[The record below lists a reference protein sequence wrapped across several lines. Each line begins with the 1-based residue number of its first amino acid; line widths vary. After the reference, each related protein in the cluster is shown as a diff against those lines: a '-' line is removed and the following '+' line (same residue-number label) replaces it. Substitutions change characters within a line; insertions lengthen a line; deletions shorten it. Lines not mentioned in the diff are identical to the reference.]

1 MRQSLKC
8 LAVFLIGLASVSNL
22 SAGNPDRVGSAG
34 ADQLLIN
41 PWVKSSGWGGANS
54 ASVMGLESLYGNV
67 AGLAFVDKTE
77 LIFARTSWI
86 ADIPINSFGFAQRM
100 SESSVLALAITS
112 ISIADIIRTT
122 ELLPDGGIGTYTI
135 SATNLNLGYAKTF
148 SNSIYGGFAVKAIVE
163 GTTDVTASG
172 IALDAGIQYVTGSE
186 NHVKFGIALKN
197 VGPTMVFNGD
207 GLSFRGIA
215 PDEEYT
221 MTLNQ
226 RSDNFELPSLLNIG
240 LTYDLAP
247 VLPEDHRL
255 TTAVTFTSNS
265 FKNDQYRLGL
275 EYSFRELV
283 TLRGGYNLESG
294 ADENST
300 AISGPSA
307 GFSVNLPLSEGT
319 DFGVDY
325 SFRQSDSFGLLH
337 SIGFRIDL

>member
-1 MRQSLKC
+1 MRRSLKY
-8 LAVFLIGLASVSNL
+8 LAVFLIGLTSMNDL

-41 PWVKSSGWGGANS
+41 PWVRSSGWGGANP
-54 ASVMGLESLYGNV
+54 ASITGLESLYGNV
-67 AGLAFVDKTE
+67 AGLAFVDRTE

-86 ADIPINSFGFAQRM
+86 ADIPINSFGFSQRM
-100 SESSVLALAITS
+100 SESSVLAIGITS
-112 ISIADIIRTT
+112 ISLADIVRTN
-122 ELLPDGGIGTYTI
+122 ELLPDGGIGTFTI

-148 SNSIYGGFAVKAIVE
+148 SNSIYGGFAIKTIIE

-186 NHVKFGIALKN
+186 DHVNFGIALKN

-240 LTYDLAP
+240 FSYDFATL
-247 VLPEDHRL
+247 LPEMHRV
-255 TTAVTFTSNS
+255 TTAATFTSNS
-265 FKNDQYRLGL
+265 FRNDQYRFGL

-283 TLRGGYNLESG
+283 SLRGGYILESLD
-294 ADENST
+294 DEETT
-300 AISGPSA
+300 ALSGPSA
-307 GFSVNLPLSEGT
+307 GFTVELPLNDNT

-325 SFRQSDSFGLLH
+325 SMRQSQTFGLFH
-337 SIGFRIDL
+337 SIGVRIDL

>member
-1 MRQSLKC
+1 MRQSLKY

-100 SESSVLALAITS
+100 NESSVLALAITS
-112 ISIADIIRTT
+112 ISIADIDRTT

-135 SATNLNLGYAKTF
+135 SATNLNLGYSKTF
-148 SNSIYGGFAVKAIVE
+148 SNSIYGGFAVKAIIE
-163 GTTDVTASG
+163 GTSDVSASG
-172 IALDAGIQYVTGSE
+172 IALDAGIQYVTGSQD
-186 NHVKFGIALKN
+186 HVKFGIALKN
-197 VGPTMVFNGD
+197 VGPTMVYGGD

-240 LTYDLAP
+240 LSYDLVT

-255 TTAVTFTSNS
+255 STAATFTSNS

-283 TLRGGYNLESG
+283 SLRGGYNLESG
-294 ADENST
+294 NDETST

-307 GFSVNLPLSEGT
+307 GFSVNLPLSSES
-319 DFGVDY
+319 DLGVDY
-325 SFRQSDSFGLLH
+325 SFRQSESFGLLH
-337 SIGFRIDL
+337 ETG